1 MQWHPAR
8 YGPLQPAFRRLARIM
23 ERLQIYKKETGMK
36 NNMEVET
43 NGLSGLNLL
52 REGTHSGNC
61 GGYSRL
67 WFIVLLMAFLLAGC
81 GSSSSGNSDRPTV
94 SSLVPADLAIGV
106 AIDSDITAT
115 FDIDIDP
122 ATLTPATFT
131 VTGPDL
137 TPVRGTVALSSDGL
151 TAIFTPTSDLASNTT
166 FTATLTTEVK
176 ALHGKGLENAK
187 VWSFTTGTTLSPTVV
202 STDPPDFATGVSTD
216 KIISATFSVAMDPLT
231 IINEN
236 FIVTTGPKQ
245 TPVEGIVALSA
256 DGLTGTFT
264 PTGGLTA
271 STQFLGRVTTG
282 VKDVSGNAMK
292 VDKVWVFN
300 TGP

>member
-1 MQWHPAR
+1 M
-8 YGPLQPAFRRLARIM
+8 
-23 ERLQIYKKETGMK
+23 
-36 NNMEVET
+36 
-43 NGLSGLNLL
+43 
-52 REGTHSGNC
+52 
-61 GGYSRL
+61 
-67 WFIVLLMAFLLAGC
+67 
-81 GSSSSGNSDRPTV
+81 SST
-94 SSLVPADLAIGV
+94 VPADLAIGV
-106 AIDSDITAT
+106 AIDTDITAT

-176 ALHGKGLENAK
+176 ALHGKGVENAK